1 MSCVGRSHGYI
12 VLPNWIYLGN
22 WFICL
27 GVVSS
32 GFQGRIIMP
41 DRARENQFRD
51 KAESYFKSLGCNYA
65 TGPISWD
72 DKNLMA
78 QLHMAK
84 LFPSN
89 VDYRSKVEEE
99 ADKLLTH
106 HRTPKGLLFNKEIS
120 KWGSLRYAANW
131 AFFLFGA
138 ARLEPRL
145 ERSGEYI

>member
-1 MSCVGRSHGYI
+1 
-12 VLPNWIYLGN
+12 
-22 WFICL
+22 
-27 GVVSS
+27 
-32 GFQGRIIMP
+32 
-41 DRARENQFRD
+41 
-51 KAESYFKSLGCNYA
+51 
-65 TGPISWD
+65 
-72 DKNLMA
+72 
-78 QLHMAK
+78 MAK

-131 AFFLFGA
+131 AFFLSGA

-145 ERSGEYI
+145 ERSGEYIELGKFYSPKNVVTLFLAVEQRNAGQMTIEKTHPRLPSVKPFLYYL

>member
-1 MSCVGRSHGYI
+1 
-12 VLPNWIYLGN
+12 
-22 WFICL
+22 
-27 GVVSS
+27 
-32 GFQGRIIMP
+32 
-41 DRARENQFRD
+41 
-51 KAESYFKSLGCNYA
+51 
-65 TGPISWD
+65 
-72 DKNLMA
+72 MA

-145 ERSGEYI
+145 ERSGEYIELGKFYRGGPLRSAL